1 MMKSRYWVTRWVRLL
16 AAALSI
22 ALSVTLLPLSLP
34 VASGA
39 PNTDLRAVRAEVERL
54 QEDAA
59 EAGENAQAAKI
70 QLAKLKKQ
78 LESVQQQA
86 DVQKQSVDSIEKSLA
101 AIAVAR
107 YKSTGLGEGLELL
120 FSSDPS
126 LYLSAAGSLENVT
139 RKQSIELRKY
149 ATAKQRLDATS
160 LTVGD
165 KLRLVQ
171 AAEARYRAQAA
182 QVKNKLDQAEKLLT
196 KLEKQDRER
205 LLKLQ
210 AMDQEERRKYSL
222 EQAKLANAV
231 SGRAGTALRYAV
243 KQIGDNYVWGA
254 AGPIRWDCSGLTM
267 RAYQQAGVRLPHSSR
282 AQFGYGRSI
291 SRSNL
296 QPGDLIF
303 FGSPISHVGIYIGK
317 NKMVHAPRPG
327 ARVQIAEFGNYF
339 GRKKYVGARRL

>member
-1 MMKSRYWVTRWVRLL
+1 MIATL
-16 AAALSI
+16 APAAS
-22 ALSVTLLPLSLP
+22 A
-34 VASGA
+34 A
-39 PNTDLRAVRAEVERL
+39 PSADLRAVRAEVERL

-86 DVQKQSVDSIEKSLA
+86 NLQKQSVQSIEKSLA

-139 RKQSIELRKY
+139 RKQAIELRKY
-149 ATAKQRLDATS
+149 ATAKQRLDAAS

-171 AAEARYRAQAA
+171 AAEARYRAQAS
-182 QVKNKLDQAEKLLT
+182 QVEAKLAQAEKLLA
-196 KLEKQDRER
+196 KLEKADRER

-210 AMDQEERRKYSL
+210 AMDQEERRRYSL

-243 KQIGDNYVWGA
+243 KQIGDSYVWGA
-254 AGPIRWDCSGLTM
+254 AGPIKWDCSGLTM
-267 RAYQQAGVRLPHSSR
+267 RAFQQAGVRLPHSSR

-296 QPGDLIF
+296 QPGDLVF

>member
-1 MMKSRYWVTRWVRLL
+1 MILSKALKRALRNLSLSLL
-16 AAALSI
+16 TLTLAI
-22 ALSVTLLPLSLP
+22 TLLP
-34 VASGA
+34 ASHAA
-39 PNTDLRAVRAEVERL
+39 PNTDLRAVRAQVEQL

-78 LESVQQQA
+78 LSSVQQQA
-86 DVQKQSVDSIEKSLA
+86 DVQRQSVESIKKSLA
-101 AIAVAR
+101 AIAIAR

-139 RKQSIELRKY
+139 RKQAIELRKF
-149 ATAKQRLDATS
+149 ATAKQRLDATT
-160 LTVGD
+160 LTVAD
-165 KLRLVQ
+165 KLTLVQ
-171 AAEARYRAQAA
+171 AAEARYLAQAA
-182 QVKNKLDQAEKLLT
+182 QVEKKLAQAEKLLA

-210 AMDQEERRKYSL
+210 AMDEEERRKYSI

-231 SGRAGTALRYAV
+231 SGRAGVALRFAV
-243 KQIGDNYVWGA
+243 QQIGDSYVWGA
-254 AGPIRWDCSGLTM
+254 AGPIKWDCSGLTM
-267 RAYQQAGVRLPHSSR
+267 RSFQQAGVRLPHSSR
-282 AQFGYGRSI
+282 AQYSYGRSI
-291 SRSNL
+291 TRSNL
-296 QPGDLIF
+296 QPGDLVF

>member
-1 MMKSRYWVTRWVRLL
+1 MILRYRQGQWRVALFCLSACLIATL
-16 AAALSI
+16 APSASAAPS
-22 ALSVTLLPLSLP
+22 A
-34 VASGA
+34 
-39 PNTDLRAVRAEVERL
+39 DLRSVRAEVERL

-78 LESVQQQA
+78 LDSVQQQA
-86 DVQKQSVDSIEKSLA
+86 DLQKQSVQSIEKSLA

-139 RKQSIELRKY
+139 RKQAIELRKY

-171 AAEARYRAQAA
+171 AAEARYRAQAS
-182 QVKNKLDQAEKLLT
+182 QVKAKLAQAEKLLA
-196 KLEKQDRER
+196 KLEKADRER

-210 AMDQEERRKYSL
+210 AMDEEERRRYSL

-243 KQIGDNYVWGA
+243 KQIGDSYVWGA
-254 AGPIRWDCSGLTM
+254 AGPIKWDCSGLTM
-267 RAYQQAGVRLPHSSR
+267 RAFQQAGVRLPHSSR

-296 QPGDLIF
+296 QPGDLVF

>member
-1 MMKSRYWVTRWVRLL
+1 MMTTSGLNNALRILGVPFLVVALVITLIPTSQ
-16 AAALSI
+16 AAP
-22 ALSVTLLPLSLP
+22 T
-34 VASGA
+34 
-39 PNTDLRAVRAEVERL
+39 TDLRAVRAQVEQL

-78 LESVQQQA
+78 LSSVQQQA
-86 DVQKQSVDSIEKSLA
+86 DVQRQSVETIRKSLA
-101 AIAVAR
+101 AIAISR

-139 RKQSIELRKY
+139 RKQAIELRKY
-149 ATAKQRLDATS
+149 ATAKQRLDAST
-160 LTVGD
+160 LTVSD
-165 KLRLVQ
+165 KLKLVQ

-182 QVKNKLDQAEKLLT
+182 QVGKKLAQAEKLLA
-196 KLEKQDRER
+196 KLEKEDRER
-205 LLKLQ
+205 LLKIQ
-210 AMDQEERRKYSL
+210 AMDEEERRKYSI

-231 SGRAGTALRYAV
+231 SGRASVALRYAV
-243 KQIGDNYVWGA
+243 QQIGDNYVWGA
-254 AGPIRWDCSGLTM
+254 AGPIKWDCSGLTM
-267 RAYQQAGVRLPHSSR
+267 RSFQQAGVRLPHSSR
-282 AQFGYGRSI
+282 AQFSYGRSI
-291 SRSNL
+291 TRSNL
-296 QPGDLIF
+296 QPGDLVF

-327 ARVQIAEFGNYF
+327 ARVQIAEFGNFF

>member
-1 MMKSRYWVTRWVRLL
+1 MILSKALKRALRNLSFSLL
-16 AAALSI
+16 VLTLAI
-22 ALSVTLLPLSLP
+22 TLLP
-34 VASGA
+34 ASHAA
-39 PNTDLRAVRAEVERL
+39 PNTDLRAVRAQVEQL

-78 LESVQQQA
+78 LSSVQQQA
-86 DVQKQSVDSIEKSLA
+86 DVQRQSVESIKKSLA
-101 AIAVAR
+101 AIAIAR

-139 RKQSIELRKY
+139 RKQAIELRKF
-149 ATAKQRLDATS
+149 ATAKQRLDATT
-160 LTVGD
+160 LTVAD
-165 KLRLVQ
+165 KLKLVQ

-182 QVKNKLDQAEKLLT
+182 QVEKKLVQAEKLLA
-196 KLEKQDRER
+196 KLEKEDRER

-210 AMDQEERRKYSL
+210 AIDEEERRKYSI

-231 SGRAGTALRYAV
+231 SGRAGVALRFAV
-243 KQIGDNYVWGA
+243 QQIGDSYVWGA
-254 AGPIRWDCSGLTM
+254 AGPIKWDCSGLTM
-267 RAYQQAGVRLPHSSR
+267 RSFQQAGVRLPHSSR
-282 AQFGYGRSI
+282 AQYSYGRSI
-291 SRSNL
+291 TRSNL
-296 QPGDLIF
+296 QPGDLVF

>member
-1 MMKSRYWVTRWVRLL
+1 MMTTSGLNNALRILGVPFLVVALVITLIPTSQ
-16 AAALSI
+16 AAP
-22 ALSVTLLPLSLP
+22 T
-34 VASGA
+34 
-39 PNTDLRAVRAEVERL
+39 TDLRAVRAQVEQL

-78 LESVQQQA
+78 LSSVQQQA
-86 DVQKQSVDSIEKSLA
+86 DVQRQSVETIRKSLA
-101 AIAVAR
+101 AIAISR

-139 RKQSIELRKY
+139 RKQAIELRKY
-149 ATAKQRLDATS
+149 ATAKQRLDAST
-160 LTVGD
+160 LTVSD
-165 KLRLVQ
+165 KLKLVQ

-182 QVKNKLDQAEKLLT
+182 QVGKKLAQAEKLLA
-196 KLEKQDRER
+196 KLEKEDRER
-205 LLKLQ
+205 LLKIQ
-210 AMDQEERRKYSL
+210 AMDEEERRKYSI

-231 SGRAGTALRYAV
+231 SGRAGVALRYAV
-243 KQIGDNYVWGA
+243 QQIGDNYVWGA
-254 AGPIRWDCSGLTM
+254 AGPIKWDCSGLTM
-267 RAYQQAGVRLPHSSR
+267 RSFQQAGVRLPHSSR
-282 AQFGYGRSI
+282 AQFSYGRSI
-291 SRSNL
+291 TRSNL
-296 QPGDLIF
+296 QPGDLVF
-303 FGSPISHVGIYIGK
+303 FGTPISHVGIYIGK

>member
-1 MMKSRYWVTRWVRLL
+1 MRTTSGLNNALRILGVPFLVVALVITLIPTSQ
-16 AAALSI
+16 AAP
-22 ALSVTLLPLSLP
+22 T
-34 VASGA
+34 
-39 PNTDLRAVRAEVERL
+39 TDLRAVRAQVEQL

-78 LESVQQQA
+78 LSSVQQQA
-86 DVQKQSVDSIEKSLA
+86 DVQRQSVETIRKSLA
-101 AIAVAR
+101 AIAISR

-139 RKQSIELRKY
+139 RKQAIELRKY
-149 ATAKQRLDATS
+149 ATAKQRLDAST
-160 LTVGD
+160 LTVSD
-165 KLRLVQ
+165 KLKLVQ

-182 QVKNKLDQAEKLLT
+182 QVGKKLAQAEKLLA
-196 KLEKQDRER
+196 KLEKEDRER
-205 LLKLQ
+205 LLKIQ
-210 AMDQEERRKYSL
+210 AMDEEERRKYSI

-231 SGRAGTALRYAV
+231 SGRAGVALRYAV
-243 KQIGDNYVWGA
+243 QQIGDNYVWGA
-254 AGPIRWDCSGLTM
+254 AGPIKWDCSGLTM
-267 RAYQQAGVRLPHSSR
+267 RSFQQAGVRLPHSSR
-282 AQFGYGRSI
+282 AQFSYGRSI
-291 SRSNL
+291 TRSNL
-296 QPGDLIF
+296 QPGDLVF

>member
-1 MMKSRYWVTRWVRLL
+1 MILSKALKRALRNLSLSLL
-16 AAALSI
+16 TLTLAI
-22 ALSVTLLPLSLP
+22 TLLP
-34 VASGA
+34 ASHAA
-39 PNTDLRAVRAEVERL
+39 PNTDLRAVRAQVEQL

-78 LESVQQQA
+78 LSSVQQQA
-86 DVQKQSVDSIEKSLA
+86 DVQRQSVESVKKSLA
-101 AIAVAR
+101 AIAIAR

-139 RKQSIELRKY
+139 RKQAIELRKF
-149 ATAKQRLDATS
+149 ATAKQRLDATT
-160 LTVGD
+160 LTVAD
-165 KLRLVQ
+165 KLTLVQ

-182 QVKNKLDQAEKLLT
+182 QVEKKLAQAEKLLA

-210 AMDQEERRKYSL
+210 AMDEEERRKYSI

-231 SGRAGTALRYAV
+231 SGRAGVALRFAV
-243 KQIGDNYVWGA
+243 QQIGDSYVWGA

-267 RAYQQAGVRLPHSSR
+267 RSFQQAGVRLPHSSR
-282 AQFGYGRSI
+282 AQYSYGRSI
-291 SRSNL
+291 TRSNL
-296 QPGDLIF
+296 QPGDLVF

>member
-1 MMKSRYWVTRWVRLL
+1 MILRYRQGQWRVALFCLSACLIATL
-16 AAALSI
+16 APSASAAPS
-22 ALSVTLLPLSLP
+22 A
-34 VASGA
+34 
-39 PNTDLRAVRAEVERL
+39 DLRSVRAEVERL

-86 DVQKQSVDSIEKSLA
+86 DLQKQSVQSIEKSLA

-139 RKQSIELRKY
+139 RKQAIELRKY

-171 AAEARYRAQAA
+171 AAEARYRAQAS
-182 QVKNKLDQAEKLLT
+182 QVKAKLAQAEKLLA
-196 KLEKQDRER
+196 KLEKADRER

-210 AMDQEERRKYSL
+210 AMDEEERRRYSL

-243 KQIGDNYVWGA
+243 KQIGDSYVWGA
-254 AGPIRWDCSGLTM
+254 AGPIKWDCSGLTM
-267 RAYQQAGVRLPHSSR
+267 RAFP
-282 AQFGYGRSI
+282 I

-296 QPGDLIF
+296 QPGDLVF

>member
-1 MMKSRYWVTRWVRLL
+1 LIATL
-16 AAALSI
+16 APAAS
-22 ALSVTLLPLSLP
+22 A
-34 VASGA
+34 A
-39 PNTDLRAVRAEVERL
+39 PSADLRAVRAEVERL

-86 DVQKQSVDSIEKSLA
+86 NLQKQSVQSIEKSLA

-139 RKQSIELRKY
+139 RKQAIELRKY
-149 ATAKQRLDATS
+149 ATAKQRLDAAS

-171 AAEARYRAQAA
+171 AAEARYRAQAS
-182 QVKNKLDQAEKLLT
+182 QVEAKLAQAEKLLA
-196 KLEKQDRER
+196 KLEKADRER

-210 AMDQEERRKYSL
+210 AMDQEERRRYSL

-243 KQIGDNYVWGA
+243 KQIGDSYVWGA
-254 AGPIRWDCSGLTM
+254 AGPIKWDCSGLTM
-267 RAYQQAGVRLPHSSR
+267 RAFQQAGVRLPHSSR

-296 QPGDLIF
+296 QPGDLVF

>member
-1 MMKSRYWVTRWVRLL
+1 MKRALRNLSFSLL
-16 AAALSI
+16 VLTLAI
-22 ALSVTLLPLSLP
+22 TLLP
-34 VASGA
+34 ASHAA
-39 PNTDLRAVRAEVERL
+39 PNTDLRAVRAQVEQL

-78 LESVQQQA
+78 LSSVQQQA
-86 DVQKQSVDSIEKSLA
+86 DVQRQSVESIKKSLA
-101 AIAVAR
+101 AIAIAR

-139 RKQSIELRKY
+139 RKQAIELRKF
-149 ATAKQRLDATS
+149 ATAKQRLDATT
-160 LTVGD
+160 LTVAD
-165 KLRLVQ
+165 KLTLVQ

-182 QVKNKLDQAEKLLT
+182 QVEKKLAQAEKLLA

-210 AMDQEERRKYSL
+210 AMDEEERRKYSI

-231 SGRAGTALRYAV
+231 SGRAGVALRFAV
-243 KQIGDNYVWGA
+243 QQIGDSYVWGA

-267 RAYQQAGVRLPHSSR
+267 RSFQQAGVRLPHSSR
-282 AQFGYGRSI
+282 AQYSYGRSI
-291 SRSNL
+291 TRSNL
-296 QPGDLIF
+296 QPGDLVF

>member
-1 MMKSRYWVTRWVRLL
+1 MMTSTGLSNALRVLGVPFLVVAL
-16 AAALSI
+16 AVSLIPATHAAP
-22 ALSVTLLPLSLP
+22 T
-34 VASGA
+34 
-39 PNTDLRAVRAEVERL
+39 TDLRAVRAQVEQL

-70 QLAKLKKQ
+70 QLAKLKQQ
-78 LESVQQQA
+78 LSSVQQQA
-86 DVQKQSVDSIEKSLA
+86 DVQRQSVESIRKSLA
-101 AIAVAR
+101 AIAIAR

-139 RKQSIELRKY
+139 RKQAIELRKY
-149 ATAKQRLDATS
+149 ATAKQRLDATT
-160 LTVGD
+160 LTVAD
-165 KLRLVQ
+165 KLKLVQ

-182 QVKNKLDQAEKLLT
+182 QVGKKLAQAEKLLA
-196 KLEKQDRER
+196 KLEKEDRER
-205 LLKLQ
+205 LLKIQ
-210 AMDQEERRKYSL
+210 AMDEEERRKYSI

-231 SGRAGTALRYAV
+231 SGRAGVALRYAV
-243 KQIGDNYVWGA
+243 QQIGDNYVWGA
-254 AGPIRWDCSGLTM
+254 AGPIKWDCSGLTM
-267 RAYQQAGVRLPHSSR
+267 RSFQQAGVRLPHSSR
-282 AQFGYGRSI
+282 AQYSYGRSI
-291 SRSNL
+291 TRSNL
-296 QPGDLIF
+296 QPGDLVF

>member
-1 MMKSRYWVTRWVRLL
+1 MILSKALKRALRNLSFSLL
-16 AAALSI
+16 TLTLAI
-22 ALSVTLLPLSLP
+22 TLLP
-34 VASGA
+34 ASHAA
-39 PNTDLRAVRAEVERL
+39 PNTDLRAVRAQVEQL

-70 QLAKLKKQ
+70 QLAKLKKK
-78 LESVQQQA
+78 LSSVQQQA
-86 DVQKQSVDSIEKSLA
+86 DVQRQSVESIKKSLA
-101 AIAVAR
+101 AIAIAR

-139 RKQSIELRKY
+139 RKQAIELRKF
-149 ATAKQRLDATS
+149 ATAKQRLDATT
-160 LTVGD
+160 LTVAD
-165 KLRLVQ
+165 KLTLVQ

-182 QVKNKLDQAEKLLT
+182 QVEKKLAQAEKLLA

-210 AMDQEERRKYSL
+210 AMDEEERRKYSI

-231 SGRAGTALRYAV
+231 SGRAGVALRFAV
-243 KQIGDNYVWGA
+243 QQIGDSYVWGA

-267 RAYQQAGVRLPHSSR
+267 RSFQQAGVRLPHSSR
-282 AQFGYGRSI
+282 AQYSYGRSI
-291 SRSNL
+291 TRSNL
-296 QPGDLIF
+296 QPGDLVF

>member
-1 MMKSRYWVTRWVRLL
+1 MMTFTGLSNALRILGVPFLVVAL
-16 AAALSI
+16 A
-22 ALSVTLLPLSLP
+22 VTLIPT
-34 VASGA
+34 AHAA
-39 PNTDLRAVRAEVERL
+39 PTIDLRAVRAQVEQL

-70 QLAKLKKQ
+70 QLGKLKQQ
-78 LESVQQQA
+78 LSSVQQQA
-86 DVQKQSVDSIEKSLA
+86 DVQSQSVESIRKSLA
-101 AIAVAR
+101 AIAIAR

-139 RKQSIELRKY
+139 RKQAIELRKY
-149 ATAKQRLDATS
+149 ATAKQRLDATT
-160 LTVGD
+160 LTVAD
-165 KLRLVQ
+165 KLKLVQ

-182 QVKNKLDQAEKLLT
+182 QVGKKLAQAEKLLT
-196 KLEKQDRER
+196 KLEKEDRER
-205 LLKLQ
+205 LLKIQ
-210 AMDQEERRKYSL
+210 AMDEEERRKYSI

-231 SGRAGTALRYAV
+231 SGRAGVALRYAV
-243 KQIGDNYVWGA
+243 QQIGDNYVWGA
-254 AGPIRWDCSGLTM
+254 AGPIKWDCSGLTM
-267 RAYQQAGVRLPHSSR
+267 RSFQQAGVRLPHSSR
-282 AQFGYGRSI
+282 AQYSYGRSI
-291 SRSNL
+291 TRSNL
-296 QPGDLIF
+296 QPGDLVF

>member
-1 MMKSRYWVTRWVRLL
+1 VRQ
-16 AAALSI
+16 
-22 ALSVTLLPLSLP
+22 
-34 VASGA
+34 
-39 PNTDLRAVRAEVERL
+39 EVEQL

-59 EAGENAQAAKI
+59 EAGENAQAAKV
-70 QLAKLKKQ
+70 QLARLKGQ
-78 LESVQQQA
+78 LSSVQQEA
-86 DVQKQSVDSIEKSLA
+86 EAQKASVDSIRRSLA

-107 YKSTGLGEGLELL
+107 YKSTGLGEGVELL

-126 LYLSAAGSLENVT
+126 LYLSSAGSLENIT
-139 RKQSIELRKY
+139 RKQAAELRKF

-160 LTVGD
+160 LTVED

-182 QVKNKLDQAEKLLT
+182 QVKRKLEQAEELLT
-196 KLEKQDRER
+196 KLEKKDRER

-210 AMDQEERRKYSL
+210 AMDEAERQAYSR
-222 EQAKLANAV
+222 EQARLANTV
-231 SGRAGTALRYAV
+231 SGRAGVALRYAV

-267 RAYQQAGVRLPHSSR
+267 RAYEQAGVRLPHSSR

-291 SRSNL
+291 ARNNL
-296 QPGDLIF
+296 LPGDLVF
-303 FGSPISHVGIYIGK
+303 FGTPISHVGIYVGK
-317 NKMVHAPRPG
+317 GKMVHAPRPG
-327 ARVQIAEFGNYF
+327 ARVNIVEFGNYF

>member
-1 MMKSRYWVTRWVRLL
+1 MKLALRWLTPYL
-16 AAALSI
+16 ALVLAI
-22 ALSVTLLPLSLP
+22 TLLPTSS
-34 VASGA
+34 AA
-39 PNTDLRAVRAEVERL
+39 PSADLVAVRAEVERL

-70 QLAKLKKQ
+70 QLARLKSQ
-78 LESVQQQA
+78 LESVRQEA
-86 DVQKQSVDSIEKSLA
+86 DLQKASVESIEKSLS

-126 LYLSAAGSLENVT
+126 LYLSAAGSLEDVT
-139 RKQSIELRKY
+139 RKQSLELRKY

-160 LTVGD
+160 LTVSD
-165 KLRLVQ
+165 KVRLVQ

-182 QVKNKLDQAEKLLT
+182 QVEAKLAQAEKLLS
-196 KLEKQDRER
+196 KLEKADREKI
-205 LLKLQ
+205 LKLQ
-210 AMDQEERRKYSL
+210 AMDAAERQRYSK

-243 KQIGDNYVWGA
+243 QQIGDNYVWGA

-267 RAYQQAGVRLPHSSR
+267 RSFQQSGVKLPHSSR

-291 SRSNL
+291 SRNNL
-296 QPGDLIF
+296 QPGDLVF
-303 FGSPISHVGIYIGK
+303 FGTPISHVGIYIGK

-327 ARVQIAEFGNYF
+327 AKVQIAEFGNYF

>member
-1 MMKSRYWVTRWVRLL
+1 MILSKALKRALRNLSFSLL
-16 AAALSI
+16 TLTLAI
-22 ALSVTLLPLSLP
+22 TLLP
-34 VASGA
+34 ASHAA
-39 PNTDLRAVRAEVERL
+39 PNTDLRAVRAQVEQL

-78 LESVQQQA
+78 LSSVQQQA
-86 DVQKQSVDSIEKSLA
+86 DVQRQSVESIKKSLA
-101 AIAVAR
+101 AIAIAR

-139 RKQSIELRKY
+139 RKQAIELRKF
-149 ATAKQRLDATS
+149 ATAKQRLDATT
-160 LTVGD
+160 LTVAD
-165 KLRLVQ
+165 KLTLVQ

-182 QVKNKLDQAEKLLT
+182 QVEKKLAQAEKLLA

-210 AMDQEERRKYSL
+210 AMDEEERRKYSI

-231 SGRAGTALRYAV
+231 SGRAGVALRFAV
-243 KQIGDNYVWGA
+243 QQIGDSYVWGA
-254 AGPIRWDCSGLTM
+254 AGPIKWDCSGLTM
-267 RAYQQAGVRLPHSSR
+267 RSFQQAGVRLPHSSR
-282 AQFGYGRSI
+282 AQYSYGRSI
-291 SRSNL
+291 TRSNL
-296 QPGDLIF
+296 QPGDLVF

>member
-1 MMKSRYWVTRWVRLL
+1 MILSKALKRALRNLSFSLL
-16 AAALSI
+16 VLTLAI
-22 ALSVTLLPLSLP
+22 TLLPTSH
-34 VASGA
+34 AA
-39 PNTDLRAVRAEVERL
+39 PNTDLRAVRAQVEQL

-78 LESVQQQA
+78 LSSVQQQA
-86 DVQKQSVDSIEKSLA
+86 DVQRQSVESIKKSLA
-101 AIAVAR
+101 AIAIAR

-139 RKQSIELRKY
+139 RKQAIELRKF
-149 ATAKQRLDATS
+149 ATAKQRLDATT
-160 LTVGD
+160 LTVAD
-165 KLRLVQ
+165 KLKLVQ

-182 QVKNKLDQAEKLLT
+182 QVEKKLAQAEKLLA

-210 AMDQEERRKYSL
+210 AMDEEERRKYSI

-231 SGRAGTALRYAV
+231 SGRAGVALRFAV
-243 KQIGDNYVWGA
+243 QQIGDSYVWGA
-254 AGPIRWDCSGLTM
+254 AGPIKWDCSGLTM
-267 RAYQQAGVRLPHSSR
+267 RSFQQAGVRLPHSSR
-282 AQFGYGRSI
+282 AQYSYGRSI
-291 SRSNL
+291 TRSNL
-296 QPGDLIF
+296 QPGDLVF

>member
-1 MMKSRYWVTRWVRLL
+1 MLRARLL
-16 AAALSI
+16 LIGALSFALI
-22 ALSVTLLPLSLP
+22 APFAPSTN
-34 VASGA
+34 AA
-39 PNTDLRAVRAEVERL
+39 PNADLVRVRQEVEQL

-59 EAGENAQAAKI
+59 EAGENAQAAKV
-70 QLAKLKKQ
+70 QLAKLKSQ
-78 LESVQQQA
+78 LSSVQQEA
-86 DVQKQSVDSIEKSLA
+86 EAQKASVDSIRRSLA
-101 AIAVAR
+101 SIAVAR
-107 YKSTGLGEGLELL
+107 YKSTGLGEGVELL

-126 LYLSAAGSLENVT
+126 LYLSSAGSLENIT
-139 RKQSIELRKY
+139 RKQSAELRKY

-160 LTVGD
+160 LTVED

-182 QVKNKLDQAEKLLT
+182 QVKRKLEQAEELLS
-196 KLEKQDRER
+196 KLEKKDRER

-210 AMDQEERRKYSL
+210 AMDEAERQAYSR
-222 EQAKLANAV
+222 EQARLANTV
-231 SGRAGTALRYAV
+231 SGRAGVALRYAF

-267 RAYQQAGVRLPHSSR
+267 RSYEQAGVRLPHSSR

-291 SRSNL
+291 ARSNL
-296 QPGDLIF
+296 LPGDLVF
-303 FGSPISHVGIYIGK
+303 FGSPISHVGIYVGK

-327 ARVQIAEFGNYF
+327 AKVQIVEFGNYF

>member
-1 MMKSRYWVTRWVRLL
+1 MMTTSGLNNALRILGVPFLVVALVITLIPTSQ
-16 AAALSI
+16 AAP
-22 ALSVTLLPLSLP
+22 T
-34 VASGA
+34 
-39 PNTDLRAVRAEVERL
+39 TDLRAVRAQVEQL

-78 LESVQQQA
+78 LSSVQQQA
-86 DVQKQSVDSIEKSLA
+86 DVQRQSVETIRKSLA
-101 AIAVAR
+101 AIAISR

-139 RKQSIELRKY
+139 RKQAIELRKY
-149 ATAKQRLDATS
+149 ATAKQRLDAST
-160 LTVGD
+160 LTVSD
-165 KLRLVQ
+165 KLKLVQ

-182 QVKNKLDQAEKLLT
+182 QVGKKLAQAEKLLA
-196 KLEKQDRER
+196 KLEKEDRER
-205 LLKLQ
+205 LLKIQ
-210 AMDQEERRKYSL
+210 AMDEEERRKYSI

-231 SGRAGTALRYAV
+231 SGRAGVALRYAV
-243 KQIGDNYVWGA
+243 QQIGDNYVWGA
-254 AGPIRWDCSGLTM
+254 AGPIKWDCSGLTM
-267 RAYQQAGVRLPHSSR
+267 RSFQQAGVRLPHSSR
-282 AQFGYGRSI
+282 AQFSYGRSI
-291 SRSNL
+291 TRSNL
-296 QPGDLIF
+296 QPGDLVF

>member
-1 MMKSRYWVTRWVRLL
+1 MILRYRQGQWRVALFCLSACLIATL
-16 AAALSI
+16 APSASAAPS
-22 ALSVTLLPLSLP
+22 A
-34 VASGA
+34 
-39 PNTDLRAVRAEVERL
+39 DLRSVRAEVERL

-86 DVQKQSVDSIEKSLA
+86 DLQKQSVQSIEKSLA

-139 RKQSIELRKY
+139 RKQAIELRKY

-171 AAEARYRAQAA
+171 AAEARYRAQAS
-182 QVKNKLDQAEKLLT
+182 QVKAKLAQAEKLLA
-196 KLEKQDRER
+196 KLEKADRER

-210 AMDQEERRKYSL
+210 AMDEEERRRYSL

-243 KQIGDNYVWGA
+243 KQIGDSYVWGA
-254 AGPIRWDCSGLTM
+254 AGPIKWDCSGLTM
-267 RAYQQAGVRLPHSSR
+267 RAFQQAGVRLPHSSR

-296 QPGDLIF
+296 QPGDLVF